1 MRRPIVRL
9 SSLQL
14 TNIKN
19 VKKGTIYMPNTVNK
33 ILSAD
38 KAEIL
43 GIYGQNGSGK
53 TAIVDALYFLQK
65 VMIGADLDQSL
76 EDYMDTDSDTA
87 EIFADFNLFMDGIVF
102 EIGYKLS
109 LIREE
114 KEVVISRETLSAAK
128 NENGIRTNKTV
139 FMDYQREQK
148 DVIFKP
154 QKRLG
159 EILEE
164 NKEIKTDLIVARKM
178 AEKSNCSYIFGESS
192 REIFCREYQNGFQQF
207 SVIISSLFEFALKDL
222 FVIRNTH
229 SGVISANFV
238 LPMAFRIENDNIGA
252 KGDFTVSLTK
262 PILVDEERKNLLET
276 IVEQIN
282 IVLYTIIPGLQVTIK
297 NYGKQSLNDGEE
309 GWKLELMSKREGM
322 KEIPIRME
330 SEGII
335 KIISILNALI
345 QAFGNPSIC
354 LVIDELDSGIFEY
367 ILGELLDIFKK
378 SAKGQLIFTSHNL
391 RALEMIDKESIMFS
405 TTNPDNRYIHMKNV
419 RESNNLRN
427 MYIRSITLGGQSEEI
442 YEETDSLKIAR
453 AFRKADITTKDYTS
467 TDNILSKINNLIESV
482 KQKYG
487 YKIEDF
493 LKIIR
498 IVDMDGAFCND
509 AIMEKD
515 VEGIRY
521 YLDRIETKYPD
532 YLIRKHTQ
540 KSRNIIKIIFFREN
554 QWCQL

>member
-1 MRRPIVRL
+1 
-9 SSLQL
+9 
-14 TNIKN
+14 
-19 VKKGTIYMPNTVNK
+19 MPNTVNK

-65 VMIGADLDQSL
+65 VMIGVDLDQSL
-76 EDYMDTDSDTA
+76 EDYMDMDSDTA
-87 EIFADFNLFMDGIVF
+87 EIFADFNIFMDDIVF
-102 EIGYKLS
+102 EIGYRLS
-109 LIREE
+109 LSREE

-139 FMDYQREQK
+139 FMDYQRDQAN
-148 DVIFKP
+148 VIFKP
-154 QKRLG
+154 QKRLD

-192 REIFCREYQNGFQQF
+192 REIFCREYKNGFQQF
-207 SVIISSLFEFALKDL
+207 SVIISSLFEFAVKDL

-252 KGDFTVSLTK
+252 KGNFEVSLTE

-297 NYGKQSLNDGEE
+297 NYGKQSLDNGEE
-309 GWKLELMSKREGM
+309 GWKLELMSKRESM

-367 ILGELLDIFKK
+367 MLGELLDIFKK

-427 MYIRSITLGGQSEEI
+427 MYIRSITLGGQSEQI

-453 AFRKADITTKDYTS
+453 AFRKAGRGVRG
-467 TDNILSKINNLIESV
+467 E
-482 KQKYG
+482 
-487 YKIEDF
+487 
-493 LKIIR
+493 
-498 IVDMDGAFCND
+498 
-509 AIMEKD
+509 
-515 VEGIRY
+515 
-521 YLDRIETKYPD
+521 
-532 YLIRKHTQ
+532 
-540 KSRNIIKIIFFREN
+540 
-554 QWCQL
+554 

>member
-1 MRRPIVRL
+1 
-9 SSLQL
+9 
-14 TNIKN
+14 
-19 VKKGTIYMPNTVNK
+19 MPNTVNK

-65 VMIGADLDQSL
+65 VMVGADLDQSL
-76 EDYMDTDSDTA
+76 EDYMTIDSDTA
-87 EIFADFNLFMDGIVF
+87 EIFADFNIFMDGIVF
-102 EIGYKLS
+102 EIGYTLS
-109 LIREE
+109 LSREE
-114 KEVVISRETLSAAK
+114 KEIVINREILRSAK
-128 NENGIRTNKTV
+128 NENGIRTNKTI
-139 FMDYQREQK
+139 FMDYQRDQT

-154 QKRLG
+154 QKRLD
-159 EILEE
+159 EILEA

-192 REIFCREYQNGFQQF
+192 REIFCREYKNGFQQF

-252 KGDFTVSLTK
+252 KGDFAVPLTE

-297 NYGKQSLNDGEE
+297 NYGKQSLDNGEE

-367 ILGELLDIFKK
+367 MLGELLDIFKK
-378 SAKGQLIFTSHNL
+378 SAKGQLLFTSHNL

-427 MYIRSITLGGQSEEI
+427 MYIRSITLGGQSEQI

-453 AFRKADITTKDYTS
+453 AFRKAGRGVRSD
-467 TDNILSKINNLIESV
+467 
-482 KQKYG
+482 
-487 YKIEDF
+487 
-493 LKIIR
+493 
-498 IVDMDGAFCND
+498 
-509 AIMEKD
+509 
-515 VEGIRY
+515 
-521 YLDRIETKYPD
+521 
-532 YLIRKHTQ
+532 
-540 KSRNIIKIIFFREN
+540 
-554 QWCQL
+554 

>member
-1 MRRPIVRL
+1 MV
-9 SSLQL
+9 
-14 TNIKN
+14 
-19 VKKGTIYMPNTVNK
+19 
-33 ILSAD
+33 
-38 KAEIL
+38 
-43 GIYGQNGSGK
+43 
-53 TAIVDALYFLQK
+53 
-65 VMIGADLDQSL
+65 GADLDQSL
-76 EDYMDTDSDTA
+76 EDYMTIDSDTA
-87 EIFADFNLFMDGIVF
+87 EIFADFNIFMDGIVF
-102 EIGYKLS
+102 EIGYTLS
-109 LIREE
+109 LSREE
-114 KEVVISRETLSAAK
+114 KEIVINREILRSAK
-128 NENGIRTNKTV
+128 NENGIRTNKTT
-139 FMDYQREQK
+139 FMDYQRDQT

-154 QKRLG
+154 QKRLD
-159 EILEE
+159 EILEA

-178 AEKSNCSYIFGESS
+178 AEKSHCSYIFGESS
-192 REIFCREYQNGFQQF
+192 REIFCREYKNGVQQF

-252 KGDFTVSLTK
+252 KGDFAVPLTE

-282 IVLYTIIPGLQVTIK
+282 IVLYTIIPGLQVMIK
-297 NYGKQSLNDGEE
+297 NYGKQSLDNGEE

-330 SEGII
+330 SAGII

-345 QAFGNPSIC
+345 QAFGNPSSC

-367 ILGELLDIFKK
+367 MLGELLDIFKK

-427 MYIRSITLGGQSEEI
+427 MYIRSITLGGQSEQI

-453 AFRKADITTKDYTS
+453 AFRKAGRGVRS
-467 TDNILSKINNLIESV
+467 E
-482 KQKYG
+482 
-487 YKIEDF
+487 
-493 LKIIR
+493 
-498 IVDMDGAFCND
+498 
-509 AIMEKD
+509 
-515 VEGIRY
+515 
-521 YLDRIETKYPD
+521 
-532 YLIRKHTQ
+532 
-540 KSRNIIKIIFFREN
+540 
-554 QWCQL
+554 

>member
-1 MRRPIVRL
+1 
-9 SSLQL
+9 
-14 TNIKN
+14 
-19 VKKGTIYMPNTVNK
+19 MPNTVNK

-76 EDYMDTDSDTA
+76 EDYMDMDSDTA
-87 EIFADFNLFMDGIVF
+87 EIFADFNIFMDDIVF
-102 EIGYKLS
+102 EIGYRLS
-109 LIREE
+109 LSREE

-139 FMDYQREQK
+139 FMDYQRDQANA
-148 DVIFKP
+148 IFKP
-154 QKRLG
+154 QKRLD

-192 REIFCREYQNGFQQF
+192 REIFCREYKNGFQQF

-252 KGDFTVSLTK
+252 KGDFAVSLTE
-262 PILVDEERKNLLET
+262 PILVDEERKNRLET

-297 NYGKQSLNDGEE
+297 NYGKQSLDNGEE

-367 ILGELLDIFKK
+367 MLGELLDIFKK

-427 MYIRSITLGGQSEEI
+427 MYIRSITLGGQSEQI

-453 AFRKADITTKDYTS
+453 AFRKAGRGVRG
-467 TDNILSKINNLIESV
+467 E
-482 KQKYG
+482 
-487 YKIEDF
+487 
-493 LKIIR
+493 
-498 IVDMDGAFCND
+498 
-509 AIMEKD
+509 
-515 VEGIRY
+515 
-521 YLDRIETKYPD
+521 
-532 YLIRKHTQ
+532 
-540 KSRNIIKIIFFREN
+540 
-554 QWCQL
+554 